1 MYIINIALKQS
12 NIPAEQADAM
22 FAEHRAWFAN
32 YFQAGKFLIL
42 GPYLDQEHAGVIIAR
57 TENRA
62 ELDAILA
69 EDVYYPELADYE
81 VREFKDAMS
90 VLHS

>member
-1 MYIINIALKQS
+1 MYIINIVLKQDK
-12 NIPAEQADAM
+12 IPAERAEAM
-22 FAEHRAWFAN
+22 FAEHRAWFAD

-42 GPYLDQEHAGVIIAR
+42 GPYLDQNHAGVIIAR

-69 EDVYYPELADYE
+69 KDVYYPELADYE